1 MTYVK
6 SHKRKTKKGK
16 IITVKSHSRK
26 STIRKV
32 PVDANNSSVQGFAQ
46 YDVLN
51 KETHIA
57 VVDTDSRSMTTVTK
71 NEPFEA
77 EKVIVDEQPAALN
90 IIVLGKKKKDRM
102 VKGKLVKGKQLKS
115 KTAVNITT
123 LF

>member
-6 SHKRKTKKGK
+6 SYKRRTKKGK
-16 IITVKSHSRK
+16 TITV
-26 STIRKV
+26 
-32 PVDANNSSVQGFAQ
+32 DA
-46 YDVLN
+46 LN

-57 VVDTDSRSMTTVTK
+57 IVDTDSRSMTTITK

-77 EKVIVDEQPAALN
+77 EKVVVHEQPAALN
-90 IIVLGKKKKDRM
+90 IVVLGKKKRDRK